1 VRRLLLAVVAAAIVV
16 VLAAL
21 AFPGPAAAA
30 KQQTVAVKL
39 TPDGCPKPIKV
50 KPGSVT
56 FKVSNDGADNVSEFE
71 VLQGNKIVGEVE
83 NIAPGLSRS
92 FTLKLKAGSYVTYCP
107 GGDTREK
114 GELTVS
120 TPAAKATPTTTAPP
134 TTSG

>member
-1 VRRLLLAVVAAAIVV
+1 VRRLLLLVVVAVVALA
-16 VLAAL
+16 LAA
-21 AFPGPAAAA
+21 PAGAA
-30 KQQTVAVKL
+30 KEQHVTVKL

-83 NIAPGLSRS
+83 NIAPGLQRS
-92 FTLKLKAGSYVTYCP
+92 FTLKLKSGTYVTYCP

-114 GELTVS
+114 GELTVAA
-120 TPAAKATPTTTAPP
+120 PAAKSTTTTTASPP
-134 TTSG
+134 G

>member
-1 VRRLLLAVVAAAIVV
+1 VRRLLVPLVAAVALLG
-16 VLAAL
+16 LAA
-21 AFPGPAAAA
+21 PAGAA

-71 VLQGNKIVGEVE
+71 VLQGGKIVGEVE
-83 NIAPGLSRS
+83 NIAPGLQRS
-92 FTLKLKAGSYVTYCP
+92 FTLKLKAGDYVTYCP

-114 GELTVS
+114 GELTV
-120 TPAAKATPTTTAPP
+120 AAAVAKSTTTTTRPP
-134 TTSG
+134 AG

>member
-1 VRRLLLAVVAAAIVV
+1 MRRLGVLVVA
-16 VLAAL
+16 LAAAC
-21 AFPGPAAAA
+21 AFATPAAAA
-30 KQQTVAVKL
+30 KEQHVTVKL

-83 NIAPGLSRS
+83 NIAPGLQRS
-92 FTLKLKAGSYVTYCP
+92 FTLKLKAGEYVTYCP

-114 GELTVS
+114 GVLTVGAAS
-120 TPAAKATPTTTAPP
+120 TTASTTPT
-134 TTSG
+134 G

>member
-1 VRRLLLAVVAAAIVV
+1 VRRLLVPLVAAVALLG
-16 VLAAL
+16 LAA
-21 AFPGPAAAA
+21 PAGAA

-39 TPDGCPKPIKV
+39 TPDGCPKPLTV

-71 VLQGNKIVGEVE
+71 VLQGGKIVGEVE
-83 NIAPGLSRS
+83 NIAPGLQRS

-114 GELTVS
+114 GELTVATVVAKS
-120 TPAAKATPTTTAPP
+120 TSTTTTVPV
-134 TTSG
+134 SG

>member
-1 VRRLLLAVVAAAIVV
+1 VRRLLVPLVAAVA
-16 VLAAL
+16 VLAL
-21 AFPGPAAAA
+21 AAPAGAA

-71 VLQGNKIVGEVE
+71 VLQGGKIVGEVE
-83 NIAPGLSRS
+83 NIAPGLQRS

-114 GELTVS
+114 GELTVATVVAKS
-120 TPAAKATPTTTAPP
+120 TSTTTTVPV
-134 TTSG
+134 SG